1 MFKGA
6 GTAYAGAILGLLLI
20 ASTGK
25 PQQNEVSKSS
35 SEKTPSEAPTKTSET
50 RQMKSVQEKPVA
62 MDKIVLPPPP
72 IASPELK
79 SSKKIQRQVKTSKLN
94 ALQRPA
100 MPTSSAVIQE
110 IEPLKIKPMPSTVAH
125 SHRTIQPLK
134 KIAPKPVAKNG
145 SASVKHN
152 ALNNLEL
159 TDYRKRRVAQES
171 SKEERVVS
179 NIVEPNENGAV
190 ERRDING
197 RALVRMLE
205 HGSGPNIR
213 LAWPDGRRNREDL
226 FQMLTT
232 CFGMKTGV
240 MDSNGSVFN
249 EGTAPGTPWP
259 IDLDK
264 YSGFLRHA
272 DGVLAPSEAKL
283 VYRIVGRHRLAPQSK
298 VVRIFPRAFDASLLA
313 GISRIASRNLKEGSN
328 VRARYEMTGGG
339 VNVSQVVVNEKS
351 MPGKIK
357 FFTHTKSC
365 SMSG

>member
-1 MFKGA
+1 
-6 GTAYAGAILGLLLI
+6 
-20 ASTGK
+20 
-25 PQQNEVSKSS
+25 
-35 SEKTPSEAPTKTSET
+35 
-50 RQMKSVQEKPVA
+50 MKSVQEKPVA

-100 MPTSSAVIQE
+100 MPTSSAVVQE
-110 IEPLKIKPMPSTVAH
+110 IEPLKIKPLPSTVAH

-134 KIAPKPVAKNG
+134 KIAPKPAAKIG

-159 TDYRKRRVAQES
+159 TDYRKKRVAQES

-213 LAWPDGRRNREDL
+213 LVCRMGAQP
-226 FQMLTT
+226 
-232 CFGMKTGV
+232 
-240 MDSNGSVFN
+240 
-249 EGTAPGTPWP
+249 
-259 IDLDK
+259 
-264 YSGFLRHA
+264 
-272 DGVLAPSEAKL
+272 
-283 VYRIVGRHRLAPQSK
+283 
-298 VVRIFPRAFDASLLA
+298 
-313 GISRIASRNLKEGSN
+313 
-328 VRARYEMTGGG
+328 
-339 VNVSQVVVNEKS
+339 
-351 MPGKIK
+351 
-357 FFTHTKSC
+357 
-365 SMSG
+365 